1 MNDDELHELINNY
14 IRDCEIASAWLM
26 AALEAL
32 DDGNRG
38 DARELL
44 KQAPVSPWLRDSVF
58 KYIMLHLR

>member
-1 MNDDELHELINNY
+1 MNDDELHELLDNY
-14 IRDCEIASAWLM
+14 ISDCEIASAWLM

-38 DARELL
+38 DAIELL

-58 KYIMLHLR
+58 KYILLHV